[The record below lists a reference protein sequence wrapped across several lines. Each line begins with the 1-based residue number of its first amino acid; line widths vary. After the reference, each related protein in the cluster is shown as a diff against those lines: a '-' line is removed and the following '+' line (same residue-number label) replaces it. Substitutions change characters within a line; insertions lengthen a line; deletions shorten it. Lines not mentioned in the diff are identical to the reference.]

1 MGSGFGQ
8 SSAGSGAEAS
18 REHSYRLAV
27 SFSEPWPLPMSG
39 RRILTKSCTIRF
51 NDIAWTTGNDDQS
64 RGIVAGALE
73 NGSLDLWN
81 ADKLLSGDG

>member
-1 MGSGFGQ
+1 MGSGYGQ
-8 SSAGSGAEAS
+8 SSAVSGTETS
-18 REHSYRLAV
+18 REHNYRLAV
-27 SFSEPWPLPMSG
+27 SFPEPWPLPMSA

-51 NDIAWTTGNDDQS
+51 NDIAWTTGNDHQS

-73 NGSLDLWN
+73 NGSLDLWD